1 MLNNVHPGEILLEE
15 FLKPLGVSQN
25 SLARAVNVPPRHIN
39 EIVQGKRSLTAD
51 TTVRLSQIFGT
62 SEKFWLGLQ
71 GDYDLEEARQKFD
84 FV

>member
-1 MLNNVHPGEILLEE
+1 LKNFLNL
-15 FLKPLGVSQN
+15 LGVSQN

-51 TTVRLSQIFGT
+51 TAVRLSQIFGT

-71 GDYDLEEARQKFD
+71 GDYDVEEARQMVD
-84 FV
+84 FASIERLKVG